1 MKKRNRKDY
10 LEAVR
15 SGEKLTMPQALAL
28 TVSLSIPAILAML
41 SSVVMQ
47 YIDASMVGRLGSQQ
61 SAAIGLVSSTTWLT
75 GGICSASGTG
85 FTVLIAQRIGAKN
98 DEAARTIMRHGL
110 LGVLAFSSLMGIIC
124 AVISPMLPVWLG
136 AGDSIRADASAYF
149 LVYALSLPALQIRYT
164 AGGMLQCSGEMRI
177 PGILNTLMCALDVIF
192 NALFIFPSGIRHIA
206 GIRLYLP
213 GAGLGVAG
221 AALGTA
227 LAQLICAAGILYYL
241 LFVSEKMRLRRKERG
256 WMSVSELALAV
267 RLAVPVAFESIVTGG
282 AQVVSTR
289 IVSPLGNIALAANS
303 FAVTAES
310 LCYMPGFGIAAAA
323 TTLIG
328 QSTGAGRKRLTRRL
342 SWLSVFFGMAVMSL
356 SGILMYI
363 FAPVMIGFLSPDPDI
378 IRLGTQILRIE
389 AFAEPMF
396 AASIV
401 TNGVLRGMGQTLLPS
416 FLNLFCMW
424 AVRLTLAGY
433 LAPRIGL
440 RGVWIAM
447 ALDLT
452 IRGLLFLILLYRR
465 QKAGRSRP
473 SGSSFSQ
480 IS

>member
-1 MKKRNRKDY
+1 MKTKTTNVS

-15 SGEKLTMPQALAL
+15 SGEKLTMLQALSL

-47 YIDASMVGRLGSQQ
+47 YIDASMVGRLGPEQ

-75 GGICSASGTG
+75 GGICSAAGTG
-85 FTVLIAQRIGAKN
+85 FTVLIAQRIGAKR

-110 LGVLAFSSLMGIIC
+110 LGVLAFSSLMGLLC
-124 AVISPMLPVWLG
+124 ALISPYLPIWLG
-136 AGDSIRADASAYF
+136 ADASIRKDAYAYF
-149 LVYALSLPALQIRYT
+149 LVYALSLPALQTRYT
-164 AGGMLQCSGEMRI
+164 AGGMLQCSGEMRV
-177 PGILNTLMCALDVIF
+177 PGVMNTLMCLLDVIF
-192 NALFIFPSGIRHIA
+192 NALLIFPSGTLRIPVLN
-206 GIRLYLP
+206 LYLP

-227 LAQLICAAGILYYL
+227 LAQLVCAGGILYFL
-241 LFVSEKMRLRRKERG
+241 LFVSEKMRLRRNERG
-256 WMSVSELALAV
+256 WMSGSELSLAV
-267 RLAVPVAFESIVTGG
+267 RLAIPVAFESMVTGG

-310 LCYMPGFGIAAAA
+310 LCYMPGYGIAAAA

-328 QSTGAGRKRLTRRL
+328 QSTGAGRKHLTRRL
-342 SWLSVFFGMAVMSL
+342 SWLSVFLGMAVMSL
-356 SGILMYI
+356 SGVLMYL
-363 FAPVMIGFLSPDPDI
+363 FAPAMIGFLSPNPDI
-378 IRLGTQILRIE
+378 IRLGTRILRIE

-401 TNGVLRGMGQTLLPS
+401 TNGVLRGMGETLFPS

-452 IRGLLFLILLYRR
+452 IRGLLFLLLLFVKQRKEMTNDKTR
-465 QKAGRSRP
+465 
-473 SGSSFSQ
+473 
-480 IS
+480 I